1 MFGRTASPARR
12 LHYRYRY
19 ICPCSWFGYH
29 RDSRNTH
36 RDQCRLDA
44 AGRDIR
50 RYLPRLGDW
59 PSLCLSSL
67 FLLSLPFLLSELKMT
82 SGRIAGNGDAKGVR
96 FSLLFYPFTFLPL
109 KRQVALIYF
118 LYGSCG
124 IVAITSVRY
133 SLPSALLAGGE
144 CLPSFFLFWGENNN
158 VTIIITVW

>member
-12 LHYRYRY
+12 LRYRYRY
-19 ICPCSWFGYH
+19 ICPCSWFGC
-29 RDSRNTH
+29 RRNSRNTH
-36 RDQCRLDA
+36 RDQCRLGA

-82 SGRIAGNGDAKGVR
+82 SDRIAGNGDVKGVR
-96 FSLLFYPFTFLPL
+96 FSLPFYPFTFLPL

-118 LYGSCG
+118 IYRSCG
-124 IVAITSVRY
+124 IVAIASVRY

-144 CLPSFFLFWGENNN
+144 YLPALLLFWGEGDD
-158 VTIIITVW
+158 VAIIITVW